1 MSDVIL
7 VVIMVAFFLL
17 AIAVVRLLG
26 RMIDRDADPV
36 AFDDDGFNNHAFD
49 DEGLDGFKDPR

>member
-26 RMIDRDADPV
+26 RMIDRDSDPA
-36 AFDDDGFNNHAFD
+36 AFDDAAFNNHAFD
-49 DEGLDGFKDPR
+49 EGLDGLKDRR